1 MTTDIRLGRWQD
13 VLADVEVDALICD
26 PPYLSACADVEG
38 GRPWATTDRKQRPH
52 QKPPTPRQSGPVMNY
67 QPATADSLVA
77 LCQWSKRVR
86 GWCVFFNDFDGAA
99 LIRSTLLAMN
109 AVVAEPIAWVKP
121 AALTPTRGSCIL
133 PQKGT
138 EFIVVARH
146 VSMKEWGRHLP
157 GHYAGPASTRPQD
170 IGFTGGKPLALMRA
184 LVRDYSRPGDLVC
197 DPFCGSGTTALACM
211 TEGRRFVG
219 SEVDPKHHAISV
231 ARCARGA
238 TRDMF
243 SAG

>member
-13 VLADVEVDALICD
+13 VLVDVEVDALICD
-26 PPYLSACADVEG
+26 PPYLSAKVGGAGQPFGDGSDWAKPKGTCMPYEAATVE
-38 GRPWATTDRKQRPH
+38 
-52 QKPPTPRQSGPVMNY
+52 
-67 QPATADSLVA
+67 SLVA
-77 LCQWSKRVR
+77 LCEWSKRVR
-86 GWCVFFNDFDGAA
+86 CWCVFFNDFDGAT
-99 LIRSTLLAMN
+99 LIRSTLLDAR

-121 AALTPTRGSCIL
+121 RAMTPCRGANIL
-133 PQKGT
+133 PEKGT

-146 VSMKEWGRHLP
+146 VTMTTWHTYLP
-157 GHYAGPASTRPQD
+157 GHYSGPFSARPRD
-170 IGFTGGKPLALMRA
+170 INFTGGKPLDLMRA
-184 LVRDYSRPGDLVC
+184 IVRDYSRPGDLVC